1 MAADFK
7 TRLYEI
13 LEGVR
18 ARDPVAKIS
27 EILLVSLIAANVAAV
42 VLETVPDLVTDYQRF
57 FEVFETISVVIFTV
71 EYLGR
76 LWTSTEQP
84 GRQDQAPWSTRL
96 RYMLTPMA
104 LIDLISILPFYLAM
118 FFAVDLRFMRVFRLL
133 RILKLTRHSAALSLV
148 GAVLYAERRALL
160 AAGTVMLVLLV
171 FASSLVYLV
180 EREAQPVAFASIPHA
195 MWWGVATLTTVGYG
209 DIAPITAL
217 GKLLGAVVTLLG
229 VGMFAMPAGILA
241 SGFAQAVRSRDFVVS
256 WSMVAEVPLFSKLEA
271 VRIAE
276 IVSILRPRLAVPGEV
291 IVRQGDEAN
300 CMYFITSG
308 EVRVALTPS
317 VLLGAG
323 DFFGELAL
331 LSGDVR
337 TTTVVADSSCQ
348 LLELTADDFRRMMDS
363 NQDMG
368 QAMHRIAEQRRAEL
382 GAETP
387 AARSRD

>member
-1 MAADFK
+1 MAPDVK

-18 ARDPVAKIS
+18 VRDPVAKVS
-27 EILLVSLIAANVAAV
+27 EIALVSLIAANVSAV
-42 VLETVPDLVTDYQRF
+42 VLETVPDLVAGYQRH
-57 FEVFETISVVIFTV
+57 FEVFEAISVAIFTV

-76 LWTSTEQP
+76 LWTCTEQP
-84 GRQDQAPWSTRL
+84 SRQHLRPWSARL

-104 LIDLISILPFYLAM
+104 LIDVISILPFYLAM

-180 EREAQPVAFASIPHA
+180 EREAQPEAFASIPHA

-209 DIAPITAL
+209 DIAPVTAL

-276 IVSILRPRLAVPGEV
+276 IVSILRPRVAVPGEV

-308 EVRVALTPS
+308 EVRVTLTPP
-317 VLLGAG
+317 VQLGAG

-348 LLELTADDFRRMMDS
+348 LLELTVEDFRRMMDS
-363 NQDMG
+363 NPDMG
-368 QAMHRIAEQRRAEL
+368 QAMQRIAEQRRAEL
-382 GAETP
+382 EAGGP
-387 AARSRD
+387 AQRSRD